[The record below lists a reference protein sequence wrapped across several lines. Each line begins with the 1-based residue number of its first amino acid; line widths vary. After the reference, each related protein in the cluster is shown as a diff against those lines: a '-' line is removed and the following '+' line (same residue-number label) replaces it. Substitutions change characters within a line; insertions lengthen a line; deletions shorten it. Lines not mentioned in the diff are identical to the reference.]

1 MLPIKRFEARSLKK
15 AKVAYVVR
23 KWYST
28 MAIMDNPRSESTKR
42 DAVSEPVI
50 SSVPSENS
58 PRRLREAF
66 GMGGR
71 SRGSLRR

>member
-1 MLPIKRFEARSLKK
+1 MLPIKRLKPVPSK
-15 AKVAYVVR
+15 KPKVHTSYA

-28 MAIMDNPRSESTKR
+28 MAIMDNPRSESTNGTR
-42 DAVSEPVI
+42 YPSRVI